1 MAGFFGKKPTEIKT
15 SLDNAGLHCASVHI
29 FDPGPATD
37 TMDYAVAIGA
47 KYVITALYLL
57 KREPDDNAY
66 ITMVKRLTLDD
77 YKAMA
82 EQCNRLGE
90 QAKSRGLQFGY
101 HNENV
106 EFRPLRG
113 GTGYDELLLSTD
125 PELVKLELDCG
136 WMAAAGQNP
145 AAYITKY
152 PDRYRLL
159 HIKDFKYRAK
169 PSYGGWPG
177 ESPEPTELGRGHIDY
192 KPIFDAAKKSGVEW
206 YYVEQE
212 APFTDM
218 PVMEALKVDYEYVH
232 KLL

>member
-1 MAGFFGKKPTEIKT
+1 
-15 SLDNAGLHCASVHI
+15 
-29 FDPGPATD
+29 
-37 TMDYAVAIGA
+37 VAIGA

-113 GTGYDELLLSTD
+113 GTGYDELLLSRT
-125 PELVKLELDCG
+125 
-136 WMAAAGQNP
+136 
-145 AAYITKY
+145 
-152 PDRYRLL
+152 
-159 HIKDFKYRAK
+159 
-169 PSYGGWPG
+169 PSLSNWN
-177 ESPEPTELGRGHIDY
+177 
-192 KPIFDAAKKSGVEW
+192 
-206 YYVEQE
+206 
-212 APFTDM
+212 
-218 PVMEALKVDYEYVH
+218 
-232 KLL
+232 